1 MWGCC
6 NRILPLRAC
15 SILQQ
20 QKTATLMCCDNEE
33 YRSQQGLRYFRC
45 ASHTSISQPCGL
57 RYSDNMILNIFIG
70 LKEVELLKRLNEADP
85 DDRYHCLRMHRSF
98 TFKQHLCLVFEPL
111 AMNLRDVVKK
121 YGSGVG
127 LHVKAV
133 RSYSQQLF
141 LGESISLK
149 TSKFKSI
156 I

>member
-1 MWGCC
+1 M
-6 NRILPLRAC
+6 IL
-15 SILQQ
+15 I
-20 QKTATLMCCDNEE
+20 
-33 YRSQQGLRYFRC
+33 
-45 ASHTSISQPCGL
+45 
-57 RYSDNMILNIFIG
+57 NMILNIFIG

-149 TSKFKSI
+149 HQNLKI
-156 I
+156 

>member
-1 MWGCC
+1 M
-6 NRILPLRAC
+6 R
-15 SILQQ
+15 
-20 QKTATLMCCDNEE
+20 
-33 YRSQQGLRYFRC
+33 
-45 ASHTSISQPCGL
+45 
-57 RYSDNMILNIFIG
+57 LNIFIG

-141 LGESISLK
+141 LGEWISLK
-149 TSKFKSI
+149 TSKLEKSI
-156 I
+156 IKV